1 MLPAENII
9 ITHIEVCPLE
19 ATLMVGLKVVDSGAI
34 EAQKSEEKES
44 KYFLIGFKF
53 RNIQV

>member
-1 MLPAENII
+1 MLAAENII
-9 ITHIEVCPLE
+9 ITHIEVCPLG
-19 ATLMVGLKVVDSGAI
+19 ATPMVGLKVVDSGAI

-44 KYFLIGFKF
+44 KYFLIGFRF